1 MQSTFQPITRNTK
14 QGGFT
19 LIELLIVVA
28 IIGVL
33 AAVAIPQYENYVA
46 NSANNACA
54 TELRGYANSAAAA
67 LYEGG
72 TVPDYPVDGACA
84 SFTPEDEATIV
95 LGSEITALP
104 VAPGDQTA
112 LSVDI

>member
-33 AAVAIPQYENYVA
+33 AAVAIPQYGNYIDR
-46 NSANNACA
+46 SNAGA
-54 TELRGYANSAAAA
+54 AQSEAAAFR
-67 LYEGG
+67 
-72 TVPDYPVDGACA
+72 TPVEAQLFDGLAPSLLDADAPESVTITGAADGADVA
-84 SFTPEDEATIV
+84 IVATR
-95 LGSEITALP
+95 G
-104 VAPGDQTA
+104 
-112 LSVDI
+112 